1 MSVIDLERKLAD
13 REFTRHWRLARE
25 LKLRAIYADLSGDV
39 AGVFIRVRGEVLAA
53 FGVGGG
59 VLIVSSAA
67 HLMEEE
73 RDVTADQAALHA
85 DPRAGTAVRVFQ
97 LAEVR
102 RLVEIHH
109 ENHRRHPDL
118 YPATIMPPF
127 AEAES

>member
-25 LKLRAIYADLSGDV
+25 LKLRAIYADLGGDV

-67 HLMEEE
+67 KLTEEE
-73 RDVTADQAALHA
+73 LDVTVEQAALHA
-85 DPRAGTAVRVFQ
+85 DPRAGTAVRVFR
-97 LAEVR
+97 LAEMR
-102 RLVEIHH
+102 RFVEIHH
-109 ENHRRHPDL
+109 RNHRRHPDL
-118 YPATIMPPF
+118 YGPTIFPVDD
-127 AEAES
+127 AQA